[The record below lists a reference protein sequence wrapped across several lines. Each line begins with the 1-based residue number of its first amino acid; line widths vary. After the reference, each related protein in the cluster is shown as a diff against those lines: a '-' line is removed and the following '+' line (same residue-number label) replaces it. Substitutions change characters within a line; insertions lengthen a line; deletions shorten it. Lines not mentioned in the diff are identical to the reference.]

1 LPRERQGHRTGRRH
15 PWRAQGR
22 VEAPQPAPAT
32 KSRPIAS
39 QSHMACVGQIEYLCE
54 DGTVVFNDGSRL
66 IADSIIYCTGYD
78 FSYPFLDTGGVVTMD
93 DN

>member
-1 LPRERQGHRTGRRH
+1 
-15 PWRAQGR
+15 
-22 VEAPQPAPAT
+22 
-32 KSRPIAS
+32 
-39 QSHMACVGQIEYLCE
+39 LCE
-54 DGTVVFNDGSRL
+54 EGTVVFNDGSRL